1 MTFFYITFLY
11 HFFVCKL
18 VWTKFTVCGQV
29 GAWTPQGMWHFCQMI
44 PTFWRTPITVNE
56 HTPWQGNEI
65 ATLFS
70 TGGLPQ
76 GEKKKSPRFVLN
88 PCDSTSLLQEFQFIF
103 QESFMRHYFILHQWW
118 NCIYWTSCKTTETS
132 CYQCF
137 FVASHYSRGQELQM
151 EDTKIQLSQY

>member
-1 MTFFYITFLY
+1 MNKVHSMRSSWSLNTAGNVAFLPDDS
-11 HFFVCKL
+11 HFLKDTNNCERAHTMAGKWDSHAFL
-18 VWTKFTVCGQV
+18 NW
-29 GAWTPQGMWHFCQMI
+29 GA
-44 PTFWRTPITVNE
+44 
-56 HTPWQGNEI
+56 
-65 ATLFS
+65 S
-70 TGGLPQ
+70 TGG
-76 GEKKKSPRFVLN
+76 KKKSPRFVLN